1 MFGKVFKFIIFYFIL
16 SNNLSIYYL
25 LLGNMFSRLLF
36 LLTLAKHKKFFSLN
50 IALKIIKADVVKNN
64 FLNFKYNIVAFLDN
78 KGGVSNFTF
87 TLPDTN
93 NTTRTG
99 EKDVKVVCED
109 YNTTYV
115 NDSHYS
121 LTATFR
127 RVYEAWAK

>member
-1 MFGKVFKFIIFYFIL
+1 MALGFATGSSYGNLQVAPDRTMSRSTKPRTFKIAFGDGYEQRIQNGI
-16 SNNLSIYYL
+16 NNIEESYSI
-25 LLGNMFSRLLF
+25 
-36 LLTLAKHKKFFSLN
+36 SLN
-50 IALKIIKADVVKNN
+50 NRPKAEIDD
-64 FLNFKYNIVAFLDN
+64 IVAFLDN

-99 EKDVKVVCED
+99 EKDVKVECED

-127 RVYEAWAK
+127 RVYEA